1 MKKIVGMLPQFEN
14 EKPLM
19 KNIDKLTIKATLIY
33 IKYDMIFTNTQSEA
47 SLKRIEDN
55 KKSSLT
61 SSLQY

>member
-1 MKKIVGMLPQFEN
+1 MFWSVCKVTHN
-14 EKPLM
+14 
-19 KNIDKLTIKATLIY
+19 Y

-55 KKSSLT
+55 KKSSLP